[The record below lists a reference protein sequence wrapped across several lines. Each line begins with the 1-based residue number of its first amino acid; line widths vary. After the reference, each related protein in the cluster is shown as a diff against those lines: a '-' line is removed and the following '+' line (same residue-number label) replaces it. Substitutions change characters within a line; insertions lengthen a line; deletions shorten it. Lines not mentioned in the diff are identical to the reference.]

1 MIEFGSTLKKVRLAQ
16 GLSQQQVADKLNLTR
31 QTISKWENG
40 RGYPDFENLIL
51 LSELYGVTIDQL
63 VNRRTLNLD
72 PVQVLTMNKK
82 REKAM
87 WLTRQAKI
95 FLTAI
100 LLSIVAYTIIWW
112 GKSAYET
119 YRDQT
124 ALAPYVVYVKNVKR
138 VGKVTRKEGPGITRL
153 LKITSITLDNGD
165 IILNPTVAKLKKRK
179 LIVEINPW
187 RDESEQNAYSISK
200 RILAKNEK

>member
-95 FLTAI
+95 FLTGVLI
-100 LLSIVAYTIIWW
+100 LLIAYV
-112 GKSAYET
+112 GSMSYRT
-119 YRDQT
+119 YRQHTD
-124 ALAPYVVYVKNVKR
+124 LEPYVVYVKNVKR
-138 VGKVTRKEGPGITRL
+138 VDRVTRKKQPGVGQTLRITGITL
-153 LKITSITLDNGD
+153 TNNEKIRY
-165 IILNPTVAKLKKRK
+165 PTEAQLRKRK
-179 LIVEINPW
+179 LVVKIGPW
-187 RDESEQNAYSISK
+187 QQIDFSK
-200 RILAKNEK
+200 ITTLSREILAKNEK

>member
-95 FLTAI
+95 FLTGVLI
-100 LLSIVAYTIIWW
+100 LLIVYV
-112 GKSAYET
+112 GSMSYRT
-119 YRDQT
+119 YRQHTD
-124 ALAPYVVYVKNVKR
+124 LEPYVVYVKNVKR
-138 VGKVTRKEGPGITRL
+138 VDRVTRKKQPGVGQTLRITGITL
-153 LKITSITLDNGD
+153 TNNEKIRY
-165 IILNPTVAKLKKRK
+165 PTEAQLRKRK
-179 LIVEINPW
+179 LVVKIGPW
-187 RDESEQNAYSISK
+187 QQIDFSK
-200 RILAKNEK
+200 ITTLSREILAKNEK

>member
-95 FLTAI
+95 LVSTIAI
-100 LLSIVAYTIIWW
+100 LLIAYVGITFAR
-112 GKSAYET
+112 ST
-119 YRDQT
+119 YDT
-124 ALAPYVVYVKNVKR
+124 YTNNIAMMPYFVYVKNVKTVDR
-138 VGKVTRKEGPGITRL
+138 TITKEGL
-153 LKITSITLDNGD
+153 ITSVDAITLKNGER
-165 IILNPTVAKLKKRK
+165 IVRPTVAKLRKRGLLVK
-179 LIVEINPW
+179 INPW
-187 RDESEQNAYSISK
+187 RDDSEQNVQSFSK
-200 RILAKNEK
+200 KMLARNEK

>member
-1 MIEFGSTLKKVRLAQ
+1 MIEFGSTLKKVRFAQ

-95 FLTAI
+95 FLTGVLI
-100 LLSIVAYTIIWW
+100 LLIAYV
-112 GKSAYET
+112 GSMSYRT
-119 YRDQT
+119 YRQHTD
-124 ALAPYVVYVKNVKR
+124 LEPYVVYVKNVKR
-138 VGKVTRKEGPGITRL
+138 VDRVTRKKQPGVGQTLRITGITL
-153 LKITSITLDNGD
+153 TNNEKIRY
-165 IILNPTVAKLKKRK
+165 PTEAQLRKRK
-179 LIVEINPW
+179 LVVKIGPW
-187 RDESEQNAYSISK
+187 QQIDFSK
-200 RILAKNEK
+200 ITTLSREILAKNEK

>member
-1 MIEFGSTLKKVRLAQ
+1 MIEFGTTLKKVRLAQ
-16 GLSQQQVADKLNLTR
+16 GFSQQQVADKLNLTR

-72 PVQVLTMNKK
+72 PIKVLTMNKK

-95 FLTAI
+95 FFGTI
-100 LLSIVAYTIIWW
+100 LVALLAYTVIWW
-112 GKSAYET
+112 GKSTYEI

-124 ALAPYVVYVKNVKR
+124 AVAPYFVYVKNVKH
-138 VGKVTRKEGPGITRL
+138 VGKLTRKEGPGMTRV
-153 LKITSITLDNGD
+153 LKITSITLDNGEK
-165 IILNPTVAKLKKRK
+165 ILNPTVVKLKKRK

-187 RDESEQNAYSISK
+187 RDYRDQNVESFSK
-200 RILAKNEK
+200 RMLARNEK

>member
-1 MIEFGSTLKKVRLAQ
+1 
-16 GLSQQQVADKLNLTR
+16 
-31 QTISKWENG
+31 
-40 RGYPDFENLIL
+40 
-51 LSELYGVTIDQL
+51 
-63 VNRRTLNLD
+63 
-72 PVQVLTMNKK
+72 
-82 REKAM
+82 
-87 WLTRQAKI
+87 
-95 FLTAI
+95 
-100 LLSIVAYTIIWW
+100 LSIVAYTIIWW